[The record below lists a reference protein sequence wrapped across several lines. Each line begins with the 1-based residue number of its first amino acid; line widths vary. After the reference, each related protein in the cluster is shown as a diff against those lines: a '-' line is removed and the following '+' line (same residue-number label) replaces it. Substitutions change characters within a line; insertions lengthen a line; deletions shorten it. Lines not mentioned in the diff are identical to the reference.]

1 MAEFTNF
8 EPRERFVSTACLI
21 NAVHPGGPVGGAC
34 GERFYEHVS
43 HIVG

>member
-21 NAVHPGGPVGGAC
+21 NAVHPGGPVG
-34 GERFYEHVS
+34 RFYEHVS